1 MNTIQFTTNYGCQEI
16 SGALCVELSGGSFKA
31 LVEFVKL
38 IVTAIELTDKFIN
51 DFGPSFVQGFK
62 EGWEAAA
69 PN

>member
-16 SGALCVELSGGSFKA
+16 SGAHCVELSGGSFKA
-31 LVEFVKL
+31 LVDFIKL
-38 IVTAIELTDKFIN
+38 VVILIESVDLLIN